1 GTNGA
6 RPVHPGHRHE
16 GVLRRPALT
25 LAKGHE
31 REHQRAAK
39 AVLPQR
45 HRSIEVVSGGSGSR
59 GLHAEQPSPK
69 SPQLENPCR
78 GIQRAAT
85 LTPTR
90 RCCNDRLNSDNT
102 PAWPSARSCSI
113 TAWPA
118 ASVGSAPPTTTR

>member
-1 GTNGA
+1 
-6 RPVHPGHRHE
+6 PGHRHA

-39 AVLPQR
+39 AVLSQGHGP
-45 HRSIEVVSGGSGSR
+45 IEVVSGGSGSR
-59 GLHAEQPSPK
+59 GLHAEQPPPK
-69 SPQLENPCR
+69 SPQLEDPCR

-85 LTPTR
+85 ITPTR

-102 PAWPSARSCSI
+102 LPCPSAS
-113 TAWPA
+113 T
-118 ASVGSAPPTTTR
+118 

>member
-1 GTNGA
+1 
-6 RPVHPGHRHE
+6 HRHE

-45 HRSIEVVSGGSGSR
+45 HRSIEVVSGGARSR
-59 GLHAEQPSPK
+59 GLHAEQPPPK
-69 SPQLENPCR
+69 STQLENPRR
-78 GIQRAAT
+78 GTPRAAT
-85 LTPTR
+85 ITPTR

-102 PAWPSARSCSI
+102 SRWRSPRS
-113 TAWPA
+113 
-118 ASVGSAPPTTTR
+118 S